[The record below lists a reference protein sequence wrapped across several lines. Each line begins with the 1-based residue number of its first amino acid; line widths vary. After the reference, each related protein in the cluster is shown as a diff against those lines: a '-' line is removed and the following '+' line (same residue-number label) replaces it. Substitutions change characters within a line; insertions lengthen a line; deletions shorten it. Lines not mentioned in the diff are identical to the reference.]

1 MSAYFEYY
9 KVFYYVARY
18 HSITLAAEKLAL
30 TQPTVTRAIQNLEQQ
45 LGCRLFVRSRK
56 GVELTSEGEM
66 IYQRVNSACELL
78 FSAEEDLMQAKSMN
92 SGIVKLGVDDLL
104 ARQSFL
110 GPVVEEFAQL
120 YPNVRLRIS
129 QLEWPELERAL
140 ASDTLDFCIASNAG
154 TGIPTFSRGKSL
166 SVRALGD
173 YPDAAIVG
181 KRFAAL
187 SRGEHTLSEL
197 AEYPL
202 ISAAPGTATRLFTD
216 ELFER
221 RGISI
226 EPAFEVSGVDFR
238 MHLTELGLGCSFV
251 PLACAREKIKS
262 GELFAVQLSD
272 CSLMREILL
281 MTSKTKP
288 LSFAARRF
296 LEILQRLLN
305 LAD

>member
-92 SGIVKLGVDDLL
+92 SGIVKLGVDDLFV
-104 ARQSFL
+104 RQSFL
-110 GPVVEEFAQL
+110 APAIAEFAEL
-120 YPNVRLRIS
+120 YPNVRLRIA
-129 QLEWPELERAL
+129 QLEWPELEQAL
-140 ASDTLDFCIASNAG
+140 ASDTLDFCIISNPAASSG
-154 TGIPTFSRGKSL
+154 PFTRSKSL
-166 SVRALGD
+166 SMRALGD
-173 YPDAAIVG
+173 YPDTAIVG
-181 KRFAAL
+181 RKYAAL
-187 SRGEHTLSEL
+187 AGGELTLAQL
-197 AEYPL
+197 AELPL
-202 ISAAPGTATRLFTD
+202 IASAPGTATRLFTD

-221 RGISI
+221 RGIAA
-226 EPAFEVSGVDFR
+226 EPAVEVSSVDFR
-238 MHLTELGLGCSFV
+238 MKLVSLGLGCSFV
-251 PLACAREKIKS
+251 PMACARDGIRS
-262 GELFAVQLSD
+262 GELIPVTLSD
-272 CSLMREILL
+272 CPLMREVML
-281 MTSKTKP
+281 MTSRTKQ

-296 LEILQRLLN
+296 LEIMQRKLN
-305 LAD
+305 LMD